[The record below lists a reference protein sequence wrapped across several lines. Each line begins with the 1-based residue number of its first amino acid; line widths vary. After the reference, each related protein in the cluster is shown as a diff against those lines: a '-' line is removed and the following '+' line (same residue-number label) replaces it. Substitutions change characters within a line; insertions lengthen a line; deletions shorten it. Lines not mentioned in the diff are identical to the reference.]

1 MQVPMWHGQEM
12 LNFSLS
18 GAEYGSGGQD
28 VESVT
33 ATPRGGAGKRESL
46 IKWRHFQAFVR
57 LSQVIHLIADAISD
71 WDNIVDSFEQL
82 VDYFICCRSPAQQ
95 LGTSGAGAAS
105 PSPGNFS
112 DKELSFPEI
121 EKIFGCIERFKAYS
135 VFLSDDALV
144 RLMTSLVALSMNHL
158 AVSVSSHMSSS
169 SNLDGGD
176 SGEGFANSDIIQV
189 NNSPFVPSAGQ
200 GGAAGA
206 GSSSSVT
213 AAGGSGGIS
222 RVRPDSS
229 SAGLAYMS
237 EGIRNGTISFSLQA
251 LIEITKLNAFRIST
265 VWQMVI
271 SHLRMIASLK
281 VGLYSSFVFDHLANF
296 PINLLLCSD
305 APQSANSRAISVAAT
320 HDVILSSMRYMQQGT
335 KPAAGITFLKEDFT
349 QASLAPFVGPDGAPS
364 SLSSLL
370 FMSDEVLF
378 NFILPTSE
386 TAFVGRD
393 IHR

>member
-1 MQVPMWHGQEM
+1 MWHGQEM

-18 GAEYGSGGQD
+18 GAEFGSGGQQD
-28 VESVT
+28 ADSVA

-82 VDYFICCRSPAQQ
+82 VDYFICCRSPTQQ
-95 LGTSGAGAAS
+95 LSTGGAGGAGPAS
-105 PSPGNFS
+105 PSSGNFS
-112 DKELSFPEI
+112 DKELSFPEV

-158 AVSVSSHMSSS
+158 AVNASSHMSSS

-176 SGEGFANSDIIQV
+176 NGEGFANSDIIQV
-189 NNSPFVPSAGQ
+189 NNSPFMSGAGQ
-200 GGAAGA
+200 SGAAGG
-206 GSSSSVT
+206 GSSSSTGV
-213 AAGGSGGIS
+213 AGGSGGIS

-281 VGLYSSFVFDHLANF
+281 VNLSSSFVHHLVD
-296 PINLLLCSD
+296 L
-305 APQSANSRAISVAAT
+305 SV
-320 HDVILSSMRYMQQGT
+320 HLIFHG
-335 KPAAGITFLKEDFT
+335 
-349 QASLAPFVGPDGAPS
+349 
-364 SLSSLL
+364 
-370 FMSDEVLF
+370 
-378 NFILPTSE
+378 
-386 TAFVGRD
+386 
-393 IHR
+393 